1 MMRAAFLAFQN
12 FEHPSTR
19 LNHETFEQEEA
30 RTRSTSPHRANACW
44 ALADIAMEPAWRQAI
59 GKHEEILN
67 HLVQM
72 LTEGDLWEKKNAA
85 LCCGNLCCDRSG
97 RIFLDVML
105 SPLGP
110 AWMLQNSL

>member
-30 RTRSTSPHRANACW
+30 LTRSTSPHRANACW

-59 GKHEEILN
+59 GKHEEAAEMPDEQRRLGKGRYSADIPRQTGLIKLTYLIFTT
-67 HLVQM
+67 HLS
-72 LTEGDLWEKKNAA
+72 A
-85 LCCGNLCCDRSG
+85 S
-97 RIFLDVML
+97 
-105 SPLGP
+105 
-110 AWMLQNSL
+110 